1 MDPKEY
7 EEKIIKKLVDEF
19 QQNFYDKVGF
29 MPTVIINREKEK
41 IVQNALSLDDLK
53 KIVDSHIP
61 EKFKNMGCTLES
73 KHRYRE
79 IVMLRQIFCYI
90 AKKQGYNLN
99 PIGEKLGNRDH
110 TTVIHSVRTA
120 SDLLGTD
127 PVFISIYDN
136 IIYDIV
142 KTYGNEFALL
152 QSVKE
157 EWDNSQ
163 SALHTVLL

>member
-7 EEKIIKKLVDEF
+7 EEKVIKKLVDEF

-29 MPTVIINREKEK
+29 RPVVIINREKDK
-41 IVQNALSLDDLK
+41 IVQNALSLDNIK

-61 EKFKNMGCTLES
+61 EKFKNMGCSLES

-79 IVMLRQIFCYI
+79 VVILRQIFCYI
-90 AKKQGYNLN
+90 AKRQGYNLN

-110 TTVIHSVRTA
+110 TTVIHSVKTA
-120 SDLLGTD
+120 TDLLATD
-127 PVFISIYDN
+127 PIFISIYDN

-152 QSVKE
+152 HSVKE
-157 EWDNSQ
+157 KWDNSQ
-163 SALHTVLL
+163 SALHSVLL

>member
-19 QQNFYDKVGF
+19 QQNFYNKVGF
-29 MPTVIINREKEK
+29 RPVVIINREKEK
-41 IVQNALSLDDLK
+41 VVQNALSLDDLK

-163 SALHTVLL
+163 SALHPVLL

>member
-7 EEKIIKKLVDEF
+7 EEKLIKKLVDEF

-29 MPTVIINREKEK
+29 RPVVIINREKDK
-41 IVQNALSLDDLK
+41 IVQNALSLDNIK

-61 EKFKNMGCTLES
+61 EKFKNMGCSLES

-90 AKKQGYNLN
+90 AKRQGYNLN

-120 SDLLGTD
+120 TDLLATD
-127 PVFISIYDN
+127 PIFISIYDN
-136 IIYDIV
+136 IIYDLV
-142 KTYGNEFALL
+142 KNYGDEFALL
-152 QSVKE
+152 HSVKE
-157 EWDNSQ
+157 KWDNSQ

>member
-7 EEKIIKKLVDEF
+7 EEKLIKKLVDEF

-29 MPTVIINREKEK
+29 MPTVIINRHEDKV
-41 IVQNALSLDDLK
+41 VQKVISLDDLK
-53 KIVDSHIP
+53 KIVDSHLP
-61 EKFKNMGCTLES
+61 GKFETNGWTLES
-73 KHRYRE
+73 KYRYRE
-79 IVMLRQIFCYI
+79 VVMLRQIFCYI
-90 AKKQGYNLN
+90 AKKQGYNLKA
-99 PIGEKLGNRDH
+99 IGEKLGNRDH

-120 SDLLGTD
+120 SDLLATD

-142 KTYGNEFALL
+142 KIYGDEFALL
-152 QSVKE
+152 HSVKE
-157 EWDNSQ
+157 KWDNSQ